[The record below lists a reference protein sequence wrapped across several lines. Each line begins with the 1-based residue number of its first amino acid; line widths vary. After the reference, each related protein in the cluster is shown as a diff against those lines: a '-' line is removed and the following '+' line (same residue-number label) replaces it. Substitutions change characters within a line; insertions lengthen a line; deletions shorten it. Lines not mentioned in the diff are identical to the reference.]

1 MTDFDPFA
9 FYRTLLFVFLGVY
22 TLLTLV
28 TGAMRLWRLL
38 SGQGTARRLLRLYLS
53 YQLVSVRLRVFWR
66 ELLQIG
72 LLVGMLVAIAAL
84 HRMVGSAAEHAP

>member
-22 TLLTLV
+22 TMLTLV
-28 TGAMRLWRLL
+28 SGTVRLWGLL
-38 SGQGTARRLLRLYLS
+38 RGETKAKRLLRLYLS
-53 YQLVSVRLRVFWR
+53 YQLISIRLRVFWR

-72 LLVGMLVAIAAL
+72 VLVGMLVAIAAL
-84 HRMVGSAAEHAP
+84 HRMV